1 MEKSQNSDG
10 KQTREHVTFTTSSKE
25 KALKWCADR
34 EAEGYTVRMEYNEE
48 TGIFTCTAIK

>member
-1 MEKSQNSDG
+1 MENNQNTNEEA
-10 KQTREHVTFTTSSKE
+10 TREHVTFTTTSKE

-48 TGIFTCTAIK
+48 TGIFTCTAIR

>member
-48 TGIFTCTAIK
+48 TGIYTCTAIK

>member
-1 MEKSQNSDG
+1 MENNQNTNEEP
-10 KQTREHVTFTTSSKE
+10 TREHVTFTTTSKE

-48 TGIFTCTAIK
+48 TGIFTCTAIR